1 MTDITEFYL
10 AVDED
15 GEECKFTSK
24 PFRAGTMFVG
34 ESGTWDTT
42 TAWESLKS
50 GTIEKLIGK
59 QLTWNDEPIKVEL
72 GVEQ

>member
-1 MTDITEFYL
+1 MPAITKFYL

-34 ESGTWDTT
+34 ELGTWDTT
-42 TAWESLKS
+42 TAWESLET

-59 QLTWNDEPIKVEL
+59 ILTWDDEPVKYEL
-72 GVEQ
+72 GDKE